1 MREIKFRGK
10 RVDNGKWVYGYYVK
24 YLNDNNRFEYK
35 IITIFGECIVVN
47 PDTIGQYIGQH
58 GKEIYEGDVIKSI
71 IPKQGI
77 WSEVTIAYGPVFYK
91 SASFRATTGPHSMD
105 WVRLDSLA
113 PTVET
118 EVIGNIY
125 DNPELLGDVN
135 E

>member
-1 MREIKFRGK
+1 MLPNAAFRLEDGNLHSAY
-10 RVDNGKWVYGYYVK
+10 DTY
-24 YLNDNNRFEYK
+24 
-35 IITIFGECIVVN
+35 IVGN
-47 PDTIGQYIGQH
+47 LILMQYTGLKDKN